1 MGKPFWRSVEYFF
14 TGNYSADDG
23 NNNIVA
29 IGFGGQ
35 IHAYGGDD
43 HVTVGSI
50 GATVYTGSG
59 NDTVVGG
66 SAYLKVEDSTGH
78 LTVKGAAGYADINKS
93 GDGNVS
99 FAGAAGGV
107 SIDHLGNH
115 GDISYGGAAAYNGI
129 TRKGLSGN
137 VTFAGAGG
145 YNALWH
151 ETNQGNLS
159 FTGAGAG
166 NKLDRTW
173 FNRYQGSHGDVTF
186 DGAGA
191 ANSISSRV
199 ETGNITF
206 RGAGADNHLVRKGKV
221 GDITLQGAGASNRI
235 ERTHQ
240 AEDVYTQTRGNIRFE
255 GVGGYNSLYSD
266 VAHGDIHFSG
276 GGAYNT
282 IIRKGSGNDFAKE
295 GMTNAKADEIVLT
308 KAVMSGSWIG
318 QDHHVTAVKSASEPN
333 TYLFAFADSTY
344 TKINKVQLR
353 NDPQTGELKYYS
365 TAWYKEGNH
374 LSNLANQD
382 ISDNGGFTAVNI
394 NGAYT
399 LSDLKVE
406 HQQSVTV
413 HAVEKSLTEYEW
425 VTYANG
431 AVIDAKEVSL
441 SDAKMGGHA
450 IYADGTKVDVKAVK
464 SNRQPNTYIYAK
476 VLGPYTKIVVVE
488 LANDPET
495 GALKYQ
501 ARSWYKEGDHT
512 ANIANQDISSATGYN
527 PMGKGGYSLSDLHY
541 SVNAVRS
548 TSETVADIE
557 EYTDQTLFKPAN
569 DSGESSGDVRFNG
582 AGGGNVIKS
591 NVTRG
596 NVHFN
601 GGGIA
606 NVILH
611 SSQFGH
617 TEFNGG
623 GAANVIVKS
632 GEEGDLTF
640 RGAGLANV
648 LVHQSQQGKMDVYA
662 GGAVNVLVRLG
673 DGQYLAHL
681 LAYGNISVQKG
692 SGDSRVVM
700 LGGYNT
706 HTQIGSGNGLWLAA
720 GGFNVMT
727 QVGQGDVAAVLA
739 GGANVLTKMGEGEL
753 TSGMLGGAN
762 VITHISND
770 DQLSNTTAVAL
781 GGANILTKKG
791 KGNTLA
797 VMGGGANVLTH
808 VGDGTTTGVMVG
820 GANILTKV
828 GNGDTT
834 GILLGV
840 GNVLTH
846 VGDGQTLGVMG
857 AAGNIFTKVGDGASI
872 AVMIGAG
879 NIFTHVGEG
888 NAWAL
893 MGGLGNVF
901 TKVGNGDALALM
913 VAEANVFTHIGDG
926 MSVALM
932 LAKGNVAT
940 KVGNGTTLAAMVGNA
955 NIFTHVGSGST
966 FAAMIGQANIMTK
979 VGNDL
984 TAALMVGKANIMTHI
999 GDGTSLGLFAGE
1011 VNVMTKVGNGT
1022 TLAAM
1027 FGKANIMTHVG
1038 DGLTGVLAL
1047 GEANIVTKV
1056 GDDFMGVVAAA
1067 KANVVTHV
1075 GDATT
1080 AAVLAGKGN
1089 ILTKVGEGTTVGLL
1103 ISDVG
1108 NVMTH
1113 VGDGTTI
1120 GIAKGKA
1127 NLITKVGDGL
1137 GVNVA
1142 WGQANVFTQVGD
1154 GDRYNFAKGEAN
1166 LITKVGDGQEVSVV
1180 QGEANIITHV
1190 GNGDDYT
1197 GAWGK
1202 ANVITKVGHGQNV
1215 VLAKGEANI
1224 VTQVGD
1230 GDSFNALWSKGNIV
1244 TKVGDGMQVTA
1255 AKGQANI
1262 TTTVGNGLNVTAAYG
1277 DANINTKVG
1286 DGVSVNV
1293 AWGKYNINTKV
1304 GDGLNVA
1311 VMKGKA
1317 NANIHVGDGLNINAS
1332 YAQNNV
1338 AIKVGN
1344 GDFYSLAV
1352 ASSNTSS
1359 NKLSALF
1366 DNIKQTVLGVGGS
1379 QAINYLVQGDEAS
1392 SSGTHKGRGAIAT
1405 PEITKLDGFQM
1416 DAIKEVGSD
1425 LGDSLTGSVTKV
1437 DTPDLN
1443 KMQHALN
1450 VDDSSVQAPNLIVNG
1465 DFELGEHGWQ
1475 STHGVEASYAGS
1487 VYGVEGEG
1495 HGARV
1500 TELDTYTNT
1509 SLYQDLANL
1518 AQGEVIAVSFDF
1530 AKRAGLSNNEGIEVL
1545 WNGEV
1550 VFSSSGDESAWQQ
1563 KTLKLTAQAGSNRIE
1578 FKGTG
1583 HNDGLGYI
1591 LDNVVAT
1598 SESSQQANAIREH
1611 ATQNPA
1617 AQNALSDKERAEAD
1631 RQRLEQEKQKQLDAV
1646 AGSQS
1651 QLESTDQQALGNNGQ
1666 AQRDAVH
1673 EESEAITAELTK
1685 LAQGLDVLDG
1695 QATHTGESGDQWRNE
1710 FASGLLAGVQTQLD
1724 DAKQL
1729 ANDKIAEAKQTQA
1742 DNQNKVKDAVAKS
1755 EAGVAK
1761 GEQNRAGAEQDI
1773 ADAQADAEKRKADAL
1788 AKGKDAQQAESDA
1801 HHAVNNA
1808 QSRGDRDVQLAEN
1821 KANQAQADA
1830 QGAKQNE
1837 GDRPDRQGVTGSG
1850 LSGNA
1855 HSVEGAGETDSHV
1868 KTDSQTNADGRFS
1881 EGLTEQEQ
1889 EALEGATNAVNRLQ
1903 INAGIRAK
1911 NSGSTITTMFTEAN
1925 TDSIVV
1931 PTTKPQDVVRK
1942 EIRISG
1948 VNLEGLGEA
1957 SHDSAVSLVAARAE
1971 KVANLYRWLDS
1982 DHPRATEQ
1990 YIPVPGFERV
2000 DVNVSDETKQRL
2012 TQFVSGYIEHTDNQ
2026 VPKDQAQAL
2035 ATLFVEATLNYDWDK
2050 RVEFL
2055 TKLESYGYSFE
2066 APHGENS
2073 LVSFWSGRNFK
2084 EYRNVLDNAQPDG
2097 KKVVYDIDVQGNAFA
2112 IKLNKQ
2118 LMRWGD
2124 MFLDLDNADQNH
2136 LQSSIEA
2143 AAYSNTGFWSSVYAT
2158 GAKDDV
2164 YVIAEGGMR
2173 LGNYFWNVEL
2183 PLLRQLQREG
2193 LVGEIRLLDK
2203 PVSEY
2208 KDVPVNEIGHKLT
2221 DAGVGVKVRFDAL
2234 SAAQQ
2239 AELLAIN
2246 PKGYKADS
2254 LVELDVK
2261 LSAIDSMLRDAL
2273 PFYSLR
2279 TERNLLVQEGDEGFK
2294 VRAWPGNDDKSKT
2307 IVLDN
2312 PEDATQQK
2320 TIERFILANFQ
2331 NFEQMP
2337 DELFLVDN
2345 KVISHDK
2352 GITHVLAQKVDG
2364 VWLYNAKV
2372 DLMSVTELLDAANVT
2387 GKIRGESYQQV
2398 IDALSEYH
2406 SSVTEF
2412 SDYEQESIEKLLSL
2426 RKKIEGYVL
2435 GHPDSG
2441 RIAAMNSLLNQVNT
2455 RLEEVSVLAVSE
2467 PNIKAQDSFS
2477 RLYDQLETANL
2488 KGTKHLY
2495 LDQNGEFVTKGKGHL
2510 VNIDLLGNSEA
2521 VIEKV
2526 KLAVSNEYGQTI
2538 ADTIFAGLTAHD
2550 LAKDGK
2556 GIDIAGLKKVHLAIE
2571 QHLSPVSATL
2581 FLWKPSDHSALGHA
2595 ALQIGQGRNQ
2605 INTDQ
2610 ALAYNQS
2617 NYVSWWPMGSKSSS
2631 LNHLFDVSSEAMPDL
2646 KLRWKDFSQPAAQGE
2661 SLAFDMQSE
2670 ENDDFGLK
2678 SAEDKLKDFIKQV
2691 ASASGVDEK
2700 FKDISEA
2707 FTMMALMNPDIL
2719 ESANIPE
2726 HISKPFVD
2734 QWNDT
2739 SYDMQDVA
2747 QRFAKELQEQA
2758 KVAVNSEQMEQ
2769 QISEVVRRFAQDELD
2784 KIQTFKE
2791 MQADQGR
2798 VFRINLEGLDVA
2810 AMQAEWHRLSN
2821 DSDARYQLLNKNCSS
2836 IVAKVLKAGGAD
2848 KLIGHTWRP
2857 KFGVWTPIELF
2868 NFAQDL
2874 QEAQL
2879 VSHTK
2884 KDKQHI
2890 DTDSL
2895 QSTDRVLE
2903 SLGESKQTTLDL
2915 SSVLTKDELKNEA
2928 KVFAKPI
2935 GESYQ
2940 KILDQL
2946 DLLHATQ
2953 DDKQLEAGLRLNN
2966 LVDDY
2971 VSSHEKSGRN
2981 TALLSLKNRV
2991 TESLYSNVAQE
3002 SRVEI
3007 AKLSADRIDLAVD
3020 LLHRLRSS
3028 TNEVSSVVDIKSLAD
3043 GTKYNSQE
3051 SLAVLSKQEVP
3062 FNKDLQ
3068 DQQLVQGRVT
3078 GEAVLNN
3085 VQLSDD
3091 EIKGIKWYTSE
3102 GFQYVNEALR
3112 KEEKLAYFV
3121 KDNAVNAVK
3130 GLSKLETFEG
3140 TVYRAFMPGVS
3151 LSDLAS
3157 HVTPGQLFSDQ
3168 GFTSTSTSTELAK
3181 SFRGGKGTVILTIL
3195 DAKGTNVAGL
3205 AQLNQAEV
3213 LLKPGAHLRIEAVKE
3228 TDQNLHIVAKYTE
3241 EFRAGEIVRNLF
3253 DGKTIGIA
3261 INQNT
3266 STINESVVTSFDHD
3280 DITAMLKPKPLL
3292 EENKLGVGQQV
3303 QNRNVQNWY
3312 TADVTVI
3319 DGGDTRFDG
3328 QVIVQMENDPV
3339 VAKAAANLAGKHA
3352 ESSVVVQ
3359 LDSDGNYRVVYGD
3372 PSKLDGK
3379 LRWQLVG
3386 HGRDHSE
3393 SNNTRLSGY
3402 SADELAVK
3410 LAKFQQSFNQAENI
3424 NNKPDHISIVGCSLV
3439 SDDKQKGFG
3448 HQFINAMD
3456 ANGLR
3461 VDVSVRS
3468 SELAVDEAGR
3478 KHTKDANGDWVQKA
3492 ENNKVSLSW
3501 DAQGEV
3507 VAKDEPIRNGIAEGD
3522 IDLSRI
3528 GVNNVDEPARG
3539 AIGDNNDVFD
3549 APEKRKPETEVI
3561 ANSSNSNQL
3570 SYSGNIQ
3577 VNVGEG
3583 EFTAVNWGTSNV
3595 GIKVGTGGFKSL
3607 AFGDNNVMVH
3617 IGDGESKHSVDIGG
3631 YQALEGAQMFLGN
3644 RNVSFNFG
3652 HSNDLILMMDKSI
3665 PTPPLVNPFDGAA
3678 RISGVLQGIA
3688 MSGDGEDW
3696 LAAQEQQWT
3705 LSGAKKFVK
3714 DMSGLDQ
3721 SSSVDYT
3728 TLVELDSQNERD
3740 SRGLKHD
3747 AEATLN
3753 KQYNQWLSGNGN
3765 SGTSQLSRA
3774 DKLRQANEKLAF
3786 NFAVGGQ
3793 GADIQVTTGNWN
3805 FMFGDN
3811 IQSILDTNLGSLFG
3825 LMTQQFTATGQAKT
3839 TFTYTPQDLPRQLK
3853 NKLLGQLA
3861 GVGAETTLADIFG
3874 VDYTASGQIV
3884 SRNGQAVD
3892 GVAIL
3897 KEMLEVIGEFSGD
3910 QLQAFVDPAKLLDSL
3925 KAGIDMGADGIKSFA
3940 ETHGLKEKAPEEE
3953 KDNSSVSVNGANVNS
3968 AQGAT
3973 VADGNTETAETQDR
3987 AFGFNSLNL
3996 PNVFATIFSQDKQ
4009 KEMKSL
4015 VENLKQ
4021 NLTADLLNMKEKT
4034 FDFLRNN
4041 GHLQGDGDINISL
4054 GNYNFNWG
4062 GDGKDLGAYLGDN
4075 NNFWGGRGD
4084 DVFYATGT
4092 SNIFTGGEGNDMGV
4106 LMGRENMMFGG
4117 DGNDTAVVAGRI
4129 NHVFLGAGDDQSFV
4143 FGEGGEIDTGSGR
4156 DYVVTSGNFNRVD
4169 TGDDQD
4175 YSVTIG
4181 NNNQVELGAGND
4193 FANVFGNH
4201 NRINAGAG
4209 NDVVKLM
4216 GYHAVLNGGDGDD
4229 HLIAAAI
4236 SKFSQ
4241 FNGGEGRDL
4250 MVLGGYQ
4257 NTFKGGTDVDSFVVS
4272 GDVIDNLVED
4282 IRSEDNIV
4290 FNGIDWQKLWFE
4302 RSGYDLKLSILR
4314 DPSND
4319 SDQSKFE
4326 HIGSVTFSD
4335 YFNGN
4340 RAQVVIGMSEKD
4352 LSGER
4357 EYTMLSDSAIDALVQ
4372 AMSGFE
4378 PQAGD
4383 NGFID
4388 SLESKSQ
4395 AAISMA
4401 WSDVVH
4407 KKGLMV

>member
-115 GDISYGGAAAYNGI
+115 GDVSYGGAAAYNGI

-488 LANDPET
+488 LANDPKT

-501 ARSWYKEGDHT
+501 ARSWYKEGNHT
-512 ANIANQDISSATGYN
+512 ADLANEDISSANGYHS
-527 PMGKGGYSLSDLHY
+527 MGKGGYSLSDLHY

-548 TSETVADIE
+548 TSETVADID
-557 EYTDQTLFKPAN
+557 EYTDQTLFKPAT
-569 DSGESSGDVRFNG
+569 DSGESSGDVHFNG

-596 NVHFN
+596 NVYFN

-3973 VADGNTETAETQDR
+3973 VADGNTESAETQDR

>member
-66 SAYLKVEDSTGH
+66 SAYLKVNDTTGH

-115 GDISYGGAAAYNGI
+115 GDVNYGGAAAYNGI

-611 SSQFGH
+611 SSQFGN

-727 QVGQGDVAAVLA
+727 QVGKGDVAAVLA

-770 DQLSNTTAVAL
+770 EQLSNTTAVAL

-791 KGNTLA
+791 KGSTLA

-820 GANILTKV
+820 GANILTKI

-834 GILLGV
+834 GIMLGV

-857 AAGNIFTKVGDGASI
+857 AAGNIFTKVGDGTSI

-901 TKVGNGDALALM
+901 TKVGNGDVLALM

-955 NIFTHVGSGST
+955 NIFTHIGHGST

-984 TAALMVGKANIMTHI
+984 TAALMVGKANIMTHV

-1120 GIAKGKA
+1120 CIAKGKA

-1202 ANVITKVGHGQNV
+1202 ANVITKVGNGRNV

-1224 VTQVGD
+1224 VTQVGN

-1262 TTTVGNGLNVTAAYG
+1262 TTTVGNGLSVTAAYG

-1405 PEITKLDGFQM
+1405 PEITKLDGFHM

-1487 VYGVEGEG
+1487 VYGVEGKG

-1611 ATQNPA
+1611 ASQPQA

-1646 AGSQS
+1646 AGSQN
-1651 QLESTDQQALGNNGQ
+1651 QLEATDQQALENNGQ
-1666 AQRDAVH
+1666 AQRDAVQ
-1673 EESEAITAELTK
+1673 EESETVTAELTK

-1729 ANDKIAEAKQTQA
+1729 ANDKIAEAKQTHA

-1788 AKGKDAQQAESDA
+1788 AKGNEAKQAEFDA
-1801 HHAVNNA
+1801 HNAVNNA
-1808 QSRGDRDVQLAEN
+1808 QSRGDRDVQMAEN

-1855 HSVEGAGETDSHV
+1855 HSVEGAGETDRHV
-1868 KTDSQTNADGRFS
+1868 NTDSQTNADGRFS

-1903 INAGIRAK
+1903 INAGIRGK
-1911 NSGSTITTMFTEAN
+1911 NSVSTITSMFTEAN

-1931 PTTKPQDVVRK
+1931 PTTTSQDVVRK
-1942 EIRISG
+1942 EVRISG

-1982 DHPRATEQ
+1982 DYPRATEQ

-2112 IKLNKQ
+2112 LKLNKQ

-2234 SAAQQ
+2234 SAEQQ

-2364 VWLYNAKV
+2364 AWLYNAKV

-2398 IDALSEYH
+2398 IDALADYH
-2406 SSVTEF
+2406 ASITEHADYAPESV
-2412 SDYEQESIEKLLSL
+2412 EKLLNL
-2426 RKKIEGYVL
+2426 RKNIEGYVL

-2556 GIDIAGLKKVHLAIE
+2556 GIDIAGLKKVHLVIE

-2857 KFGVWTPIELF
+2857 KFGVWTPTELF

-2879 VSHTK
+2879 VSYTK

-2895 QSTDRVLE
+2895 QSTNRVLE

-2953 DDKQLEAGLRLNN
+2953 GDKQLEAGLRLNN

-3007 AKLSADRIDLAVD
+3007 AKLTADRIDLAVD

-3062 FNKDLQ
+3062 FNKELQ
-3068 DQQLVQGRVT
+3068 DQQLVQGRVA
-3078 GEAVLNN
+3078 GEAVLNK

-3151 LSDLAS
+3151 LNDLAS

-3280 DITAMLKPKPLL
+3280 DITAILKPKPLL

-3339 VAKAAANLAGKHA
+3339 VAKAAASLAGKHA
-3352 ESSVVVQ
+3352 ENSVIVQ
-3359 LDSDGNYRVVYGD
+3359 LDADGNYRVVYGE

-3393 SNNTRLSGY
+3393 HNNTYLSGH

-3410 LAKFQQSFNQAENI
+3410 LAKFQQTFNQAENI
-3424 NNKPDHISIVGCSLV
+3424 SSKPDHISIVGCSLV
-3439 SDDKQKGFG
+3439 SNDKQKGFG

-3468 SELAVDEAGR
+3468 TDIAVDAEGR
-3478 KHTKDANGDWVQKA
+3478 KYTKDANGDWVQKA
-3492 ENNKVSLSW
+3492 ESNKVSLSW

-3507 VAKDEPIRNGIAEGD
+3507 VAKDERIRNGIAEGD

-3528 GVNNVDEPARG
+3528 GVSDVDEPARG
-3539 AIGDNNDVFD
+3539 AIGDNSDVFD

-3617 IGDGESKHSVDIGG
+3617 LGNGDSRHSANIAG
-3631 YQALEGAQMFLGN
+3631 YQAFEGAQMFVGN
-3644 RNVSFNFG
+3644 RNVSFNMG
-3652 HSNDLILMMDKSI
+3652 RSNDLLVMMEKSI

-3678 RISGVLQGIA
+3678 RISGVLQNIA
-3688 MSGDGEDW
+3688 TSGQGEGW

-3728 TLVELDSQNERD
+3728 TLVELDSQNGRD

-3853 NKLLGQLA
+3853 NKLLGKLA
-3861 GVGAETTLADIFG
+3861 GVGADTTLADIFG

-3910 QLQAFVDPAKLLDSL
+3910 QLQAFIDPAKLLDSL

-3953 KDNSSVSVNGANVNS
+3953 KDNSSVSVNGASANS
-3968 AQGAT
+3968 TQG
-3973 VADGNTETAETQDR
+3973 VADGNAETTETQDR

-3996 PNVFATIFSQDKQ
+3996 PNLFATIFSQDKQ
-4009 KEMKSL
+4009 QEMKSL

-4034 FDFLRNN
+4034 FDFLRNS

-4117 DGNDTAVVAGRI
+4117 EGNDTAVVAGRI

-4143 FGEGGEIDTGSGR
+4143 FGEGSEIDTGTGR

-4181 NNNQVELGAGND
+4181 NNNQVELGVGDD
-4193 FANVFGNH
+4193 FANVFGNY
-4201 NRINAGAG
+4201 NRINAGTG

-4236 SKFSQ
+4236 SKFSH
-4241 FNGGEGRDL
+4241 FDGGDGRDL

-4314 DPSND
+4314 EPSND